1 MSRSTA
7 AALLTALQAD
17 EVQPYFAFKLE
28 FDNGT
33 LRYWTGIGDRTIDS
47 ETYTG
52 SGQIIGLTSVSEVV
66 DLSAK
71 NLTLT
76 ANGIDSSI
84 VNLALTEP
92 YQNRPASVYFGEQS
106 ISNAVKI
113 FAGTIDTMTIV
124 DEGDTSTI
132 SIVLES
138 NLVRLQS
145 SSSQRYTDENHQS
158 RYDGDTFFSFV
169 QDIQDRQIVWGRN
182 NA

>member
-7 AALLTALQAD
+7 SLLLTALQGS

-33 LRYWTGIGDRTIDS
+33 LRYWTGIGDRTVDS
-47 ETYTG
+47 ETYIG
-52 SGQIIGLTSVSEVV
+52 SGQVIGLSGVEEVV

-71 NLTLT
+71 KLTLT
-76 ANGIDSSI
+76 ANGLDSSI

-106 ISNAVKI
+106 ISDAIKI
-113 FAGTIDTMTIV
+113 FAGTIDQMTIL

-132 SIVLES
+132 QIVLES

-158 RYDGDTFFSFV
+158 RYDGDTFFSYV
-169 QDIQDRQIVWGRN
+169 QDIQDRQIIWGRN

>member
-33 LRYWTGIGDRTIDS
+33 LRYWTGVGDRTIDS

-52 SGQIIGLTSVSEVV
+52 SGQIIGLTGVSEVV

-71 NLTLT
+71 SLTLT

-92 YQNRPASVYFGEQS
+92 YQNRPATVYFGEQS
-106 ISNAVKI
+106 ISDAVKV

-132 SIVLES
+132 AIVLES

-158 RYDGDTFFSFV
+158 RYDDDTFFSYV

>member
-17 EVQPYFAFKLE
+17 EVRPYFAFKLE

-33 LRYWTGIGDRTIDS
+33 LRYWTGIGDRTINS

-52 SGQIIGLTSVSEVV
+52 SGQVIGLTDVTEVV

-76 ANGIDSSI
+76 VNGVDSSL

-92 YQNRPASVYFGEQS
+92 YQNRPATVFFGEQS
-106 ISNAVKI
+106 ISAAVKV

-124 DEGDTSTI
+124 DEGDVSTI
-132 SIVLES
+132 GLVLES

-145 SSSQRYTDENHQS
+145 TSSQRYTDENHQS
-158 RYDGDTFFSFV
+158 RYDGDTFFSYV
-169 QDIQDRQIVWGRN
+169 QDIQDRQITWGRN
-182 NA
+182 DA